1 MIEKIIQAEE
11 SIKAGDTRTG
21 FEILQEVL
29 AKDPNSERAW
39 WVMSG
44 LVPREQRAHC
54 LNQVL
59 RINPDNQFARDALL
73 KLTPI
78 KPDPESAPEKEKG
91 TLGGYQTWLYA
102 QRNRIYL
109 TMLNKEEIISGE
121 TESKFLPKIRAAV
134 DEGKIPND
142 LFKKKTTIQLIQIT
156 RIRQLLSS
164 LRVHFQDEG
173 KEKSAR
179 LELENRSMADHVLTV
194 IYDKLGPEYSIS
206 VEPMK
211 TITALIIATI
221 LTLGSL
227 ALTIF
232 GYWAAIEVDSGQAAA
247 SGSIQT
253 RGIINLLE
261 ALSPDGVLLIGCIL
275 ILISLGISWWLL
287 MSPPT
292 TTELVRE

>member
-11 SIKAGDTRTG
+11 AIKAGDTRTG

-29 AKDPNSERAW
+29 AKEPNSERAW

-73 KLTPI
+73 KLTPM

-91 TLGGYQTWLYA
+91 ALGGYQTWLYA
-102 QRNRIYL
+102 QRNRIFI

-121 TESKFLPKIRAAV
+121 TDNKLLPKIRAAV
-134 DEGKIPND
+134 EKGEIPNA

-173 KEKSAR
+173 KENSAR
-179 LELENRSMADHVLTV
+179 LELENSSMADHVLTV
-194 IYDKLGPEYSIS
+194 IYDKLGPEYSFS

-247 SGSIQT
+247 SGSIQS

-292 TTELVRE
+292 VTELVRE

>member
-1 MIEKIIQAEE
+1 MIEKIHQAEE
-11 SIKAGDTRTG
+11 AIRGGDTRTG

-59 RINPDNQFARDALL
+59 RINPENQFARDALL
-73 KLTPI
+73 KLTPA

-121 TESKFLPKIRAAV
+121 TETKLLPKIRAAV
-134 DEGKIPND
+134 NEGEIPNA
-142 LFKKKTTIQLIQIT
+142 LFNKKTTIQLIQIT
-156 RIRQLLSS
+156 RIKQIFSS
-164 LRVHFQDEG
+164 LRVHFREEDR
-173 KEKSAR
+173 EKSIR
-179 LELENRSMADHVLTV
+179 LELENSSMADHVLTV
-194 IYDKLGPEYSIS
+194 IQDKLGPEYNIN

-211 TITALIIATI
+211 TITALIISTV

-232 GYWAAIEVDSGQAAA
+232 GYWAANEVATGRAAA
-247 SGSIQT
+247 TGMFQS
-253 RGIINLLE
+253 RGIINLVE
-261 ALSPDGVLLIGCIL
+261 ALGPNGVLLIGCIL
-275 ILISLGISWWLL
+275 IFISLGISWWLM

>member
-1 MIEKIIQAEE
+1 MIEKILQAEAA
-11 SIKAGDTRTG
+11 IKAGDTRTG
-21 FEILQEVL
+21 FEILQEIL

-59 RINPDNQFARDALL
+59 RINPDNQFARDALVKL
-73 KLTPI
+73 KPI
-78 KPDPESAPEKEKG
+78 KPDPESTAEKEKG
-91 TLGGYQTWLYA
+91 TLGGYQTWLYS

-109 TMLNKEEIISGE
+109 TMLNREEIISGE

-134 DEGKIPND
+134 DEGKIPNA
-142 LFKKKTTIQLIQIT
+142 LFKKKTTIQLNQIT
-156 RIRQLLSS
+156 RIRQNLSS
-164 LRVHFQDEG
+164 LRVHFQEEG
-173 KEKSAR
+173 RENSSR

-194 IYDKLGPEYSIS
+194 ILDKLGPEYSIN

-211 TITALIIATI
+211 TIMALIIATI
-221 LTLGSL
+221 LTIGSL

-247 SGSIQT
+247 T
-253 RGIINLLE
+253 GIIQSKGIVNLLE
-261 ALSPDGVLLIGCIL
+261 ALSPDGVLLVGCIL
-275 ILISLGISWWLL
+275 IFISLGISWWLL

>member
-1 MIEKIIQAEE
+1 MIEKIHQAEAA
-11 SIKAGDTRTG
+11 IKAGDTRTG

-73 KLTPI
+73 TLTPA
-78 KPDPESAPEKEKG
+78 KPDPESVLEKEKG

-109 TMLNKEEIISGE
+109 TMLNKEEIINGE
-121 TESKFLPKIRAAV
+121 SETKFLPKIRAAV
-134 DEGKIPND
+134 DEGEIPNA

-156 RIRQLLSS
+156 RIRQIFSS
-164 LRVHFQDEG
+164 LRVHFREEG
-173 KEKSAR
+173 REKSTR
-179 LELENRSMADHVLTV
+179 LELENSSMADHVLTV
-194 IYDKLGPEYSIS
+194 IHDKLGPEYSIN

-221 LTLGSL
+221 LTIGSL

-232 GYWAAIEVDSGQAAA
+232 GYWAAIEVNSGQAAA
-247 SGSIQT
+247 TGSIQS

-261 ALSPDGVLLIGCIL
+261 ALSPDGVIIIGCIL
-275 ILISLGISWWLL
+275 ILIALGISWWLL